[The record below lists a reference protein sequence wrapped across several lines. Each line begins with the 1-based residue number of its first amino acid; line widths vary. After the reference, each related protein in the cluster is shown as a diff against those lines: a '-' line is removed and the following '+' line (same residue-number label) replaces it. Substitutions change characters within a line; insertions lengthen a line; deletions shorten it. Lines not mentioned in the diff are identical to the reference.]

1 VFLVECRCKVIL
13 SSILLTEDMH
23 IIIGKMGHTL
33 TSLHLDFS
41 YHFADDLNTTDVHL
55 CATIRDNCQNLEY
68 LTLSFP
74 PPDRL
79 HDAPHASVCHQLF
92 RAPNTCKTSG
102 VGMPNLKKAEII
114 GHHSYC
120 EGSSRKMIID
130 ASEEIWETQSQ
141 SWWEASSESGGLD
154 QECVHTNLQIH
165 GTPANEASLLNRRE
179 LCGFSSPLP
188 KLSSQSHTRT
198 RRRVWDMHK
207 PRGGIILRHCDG
219 RPVLLLTPPSVIPFK
234 NIIVGGQ
241 VVSSEG
247 KKRKFDQT
255 EGTGETSYIM

>member
-1 VFLVECRCKVIL
+1 
-13 SSILLTEDMH
+13 MH
-23 IIIGKMGHTL
+23 TIIWKMGHTL

-79 HDAPHASVCHQLF
+79 HDAPYASVCHQLF
-92 RAPNTCKTSG
+92 RAPTSCKARG

-130 ASEEIWETQSQ
+130 ASEEVWETQNQ
-141 SWWEASSESGGLD
+141 SWWESSSESGGSEL
-154 QECVHTNLQIH
+154 ECVHTNIQIH
-165 GTPANEASLLNRRE
+165 GTPAKEASLLNRRE
-179 LCGFSSPLP
+179 LRGIPSPLSQ
-188 KLSSQSHTRT
+188 LSPHHYHREGQRL
-198 RRRVWDMHK
+198 WDMHK
-207 PRGGIILRHCDG
+207 PDG
-219 RPVLLLTPPSVIPFK
+219 RPILTLAPPSVIPYK
-234 NIIVGGQ
+234 NSIVSGL
-241 VVSSEG
+241 VSSPMRRQ
-247 KKRKFDQT
+247 RKYDEV
-255 EGTGETSYIM
+255 EGTKEGGYQITSI

>member
-1 VFLVECRCKVIL
+1 
-13 SSILLTEDMH
+13 MH

-79 HDAPHASVCHQLF
+79 HDAPYASVCHQLF
-92 RAPNTCKTSG
+92 RAPSSCKARG

-114 GHHSYC
+114 GYHSYC

-130 ASEEIWETQSQ
+130 ASEEVWETQNQ
-141 SWWEASSESGGLD
+141 SWWEASSEGGGLD
-154 QECVHTNLQIH
+154 QECLHTNLQIH
-165 GTPANEASLLNRRE
+165 GTPAKEASLLNRRE
-179 LCGFSSPLP
+179 LCGISSPLSQ
-188 KLSSQSHTRT
+188 LSSYIFDRAG
-198 RRRVWDMHK
+198 RRMWDMHK
-207 PRGGIILRHCDG
+207 PDERPILI
-219 RPVLLLTPPSVIPFK
+219 LAPPSLIPFK
-234 NIIVGGQ
+234 NIIVSGHI
-241 VVSSEG
+241 SSPKR
-247 KKRKFDQT
+247 KKRKFDEV
-255 EGTGETSYIM
+255 EGMEEASHLIANL

>member
-1 VFLVECRCKVIL
+1 
-13 SSILLTEDMH
+13 
-23 IIIGKMGHTL
+23 MGHTL

-55 CATIRDNCQNLEY
+55 CATIRDSCQNLEY

-79 HDAPHASVCHQLF
+79 QDAPYASVCHQLF
-92 RAPNTCKTSG
+92 RAPTSCKTPG

-130 ASEEIWETQSQ
+130 ASEEVWETQNQ
-141 SWWEASSESGGLD
+141 SWWEASSESEGLD

-165 GTPANEASLLNRRE
+165 GTPAKEASLLNRRE
-179 LCGFSSPLP
+179 LCGISSPLSQ
-188 KLSSQSHTRT
+188 LSSHGQPGAEQCM
-198 RRRVWDMHK
+198 WDMHK
-207 PRGGIILRHCDG
+207 PDG
-219 RPVLLLTPPSVIPFK
+219 RPILTLAPPSVIPFK
-234 NIIVGGQ
+234 NIIVSGQ
-241 VVSSEG
+241 VSSP
-247 KKRKFDQT
+247 KRRTRKFDEV
-255 EGTGETSYIM
+255 EGTEEASYLIANC